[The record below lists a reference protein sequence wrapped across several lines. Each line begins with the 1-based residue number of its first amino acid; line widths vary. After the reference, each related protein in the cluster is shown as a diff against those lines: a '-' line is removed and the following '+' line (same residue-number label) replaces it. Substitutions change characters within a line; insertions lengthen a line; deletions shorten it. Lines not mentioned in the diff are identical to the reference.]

1 MRVILAALAIA
12 LPFAA
17 HAKVTISAE
26 AMKAHTRILSDD
38 SFEGRAPA
46 TPGEDKT
53 IAYISD
59 QMKKAGLV
67 PANNGSWF
75 QDVPTVEI
83 TVDPKMQLIISG
95 KTNLNLSYG
104 DQMVLTTKHQQPM
117 VSITNAELVF
127 VGYGVNAPEAN
138 WNDYAGI
145 DMRGKIAVVMV
156 NDPGFSINDK
166 TLFGGKEMTYY
177 GRWTY
182 KYEEAMRQGAAGV
195 LILHDTV
202 AASYPWAVVFN
213 SWGGPQLDI
222 DNASENA
229 KRATFEGW
237 VSAESAQ
244 KLFAGAGLDYA
255 QLQRAAS
262 VRGFKAIP
270 MGLFGS
276 ASASTTIRKAQSR
289 NVVGVLKG
297 SKGNGETLM
306 VTAHWDHLGRCPAD
320 PDGDD
325 ICNGAVDNASGISGL
340 LAMAEALG
348 KAKIKPQRDIVFAA
362 WTLEESGLLGS
373 GWYAEHPLVP
383 LHKTVAGVNM
393 DALNLYGR
401 SKNVVVIGAGKSE
414 LEVILA
420 RHTKAQGRVIERE
433 DKPEAGYFFRSD
445 HFPLAKVGVPMLY
458 ADGGTDLL
466 GKPAGT
472 GKKLADAYTATS
484 YHKPSDEYSDALN
497 FEGAAEDVTLFAR
510 VVGELANSKTWPNW
524 LPSTEFRAARDA
536 SLKLQK

>member
-1 MRVILAALAIA
+1 MRLILVALTLA

-17 HAKVTISAE
+17 HAKNDVSAVS
-26 AMKAHTRILSDD
+26 MRAHTQILSDD

-46 TPGEDKT
+46 SVGEDKT
-53 IAYISD
+53 IAYISQ

-83 TVDPKMQLIISG
+83 TVDPKMQLNISG
-95 KTNLNLSYG
+95 KTNFSLSYG
-104 DQMVLTTKHQQPM
+104 DQMVLTTKHQQPA
-117 VSITNAELVF
+117 VSIQNAELVF
-127 VGYGVNAPEAN
+127 VGYGVNAPEAE
-138 WNDYAGI
+138 WNDYAGV
-145 DMRGKIAVVMV
+145 DMRGKIALVMV
-156 NDPGFSINDK
+156 NDPGFSIDDK

-195 LILHDTV
+195 LILHDTK
-202 AASYPWAVVFN
+202 AASYPWAVVNN

-222 DNASENA
+222 DNASENS
-229 KRATFEGW
+229 KRAKFEGW
-237 VSAESAQ
+237 VSEESAQ
-244 KLFAGAGLDYA
+244 KLFNAAGLEYA

-270 MGLFGS
+270 MGLLGS
-276 ASASTTIRKAQSR
+276 ASTSTTIRKAQSR
-289 NVVGVLKG
+289 NVVGILKG

-306 VTAHWDHLGRCPAD
+306 VTGHWDHLGRCPAD

-325 ICNGAVDNASGISGL
+325 ICNGAIDNASGIGGL
-340 LAMAEALG
+340 LAMAEAFG
-348 KAKIKPQRDIVFAA
+348 KAKTKPQRDILFAA

-373 GWYAEHPLVP
+373 SWYAQHPLVP

-414 LEVILA
+414 LETILA
-420 RHTKAQGRVIERE
+420 KHVKAQGRVIERE

-458 ADGGTDLL
+458 ADGGTDLI

-472 GKKLADAYTATS
+472 GKKLADAYTANS
-484 YHKPSDEYSDALN
+484 YHKPSDEYSDSLS
-497 FEGAAEDVTLFAR
+497 FDGAAEDVSLFAR
-510 VVGELANSKTWPNW
+510 VIGELANAKTWPNW
-524 LPSTEFRAARDA
+524 FPSAEFRAARDA
-536 SLKLQK
+536 SLKMHK